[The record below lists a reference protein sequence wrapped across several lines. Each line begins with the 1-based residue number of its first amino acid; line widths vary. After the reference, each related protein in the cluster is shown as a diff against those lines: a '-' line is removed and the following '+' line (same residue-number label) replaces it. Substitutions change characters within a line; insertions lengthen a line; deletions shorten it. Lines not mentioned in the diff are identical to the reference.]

1 MVTTHPL
8 TPSVGVEITGRSGPD
23 FVTQAAVDELRD
35 ALTRRGVVVYR
46 DAHIDDDDLVAFSR
60 MLGDIVVVPTGEHR
74 LPEIQTIT
82 MHPDRTN
89 QRRAK
94 FREGNFLWH
103 IDGTHDPVPQKATLL
118 AAREVDESG
127 GGDTEFASTYAAY
140 DALPDDEKRAIADLQ
155 VKHSFA
161 TALLR
166 VNPDASDEQR
176 AEWAQVTP
184 RIHPLVWTH
193 DDGRRSMVIGST
205 AGEIVGR
212 SREESDALLDH
223 LLEWST
229 QPQFVVRHHW
239 RVGDL
244 VIWDNTGMLHR
255 AMPFAPTS
263 RRLLHRTTLVGQEE
277 VV

>member
-1 MVTTHPL
+1 MVMTRPL
-8 TPSVGVEITGRSGPD
+8 TPLVGVEITGRSGHD
-23 FVTQAAVDELRD
+23 FVTQAAVDELREEL
-35 ALTRRGVVVYR
+35 ARHGVVVYR
-46 DAHIDDDDLVAFSR
+46 DAHIDDDDLVTFSR
-60 MLGDIVVVPTGEHR
+60 MLGEVVVVPTGEHR

-82 MHPDRTN
+82 MHPDRATP
-89 QRRAK
+89 RRAK

-103 IDGTHDPVPQKATLL
+103 IDGTHDPIPQKATLL
-118 AAREVDESG
+118 AAHEVDEAG

-140 DALPDDEKRAIADLQ
+140 DALPDDDKRAIADLQ

-166 VNPDASDEQR
+166 VNPDASEEQR
-176 AEWAQVTP
+176 AEWAQVAP
-184 RIHPLVWTH
+184 RIHPLVWKH
-193 DDGRRSMVIGST
+193 ADGRASLVIGST

-212 SREESDALLDH
+212 SKDESTALLDH

-229 QPQFVVRHHW
+229 QPQFVVRHQW

-244 VIWDNTGMLHR
+244 VAWDNTGMLHR

-263 RRLLHRTTLVGQEE
+263 HRLLHRTTLVGQEE